1 MFVAG
6 AVYEFDL
13 VWQMQFSDDLQNMWM
28 MFNHVKRV
36 QGWMTMACHMYDL
49 IYCKVMT
56 IMICDM
62 QFEDMEAQC
71 ILWRKLNIVAKKKRL
86 GMPFFKGFMVDNAQV
101 N

>member
-1 MFVAG
+1 V
-6 AVYEFDL
+6 
-13 VWQMQFSDDLQNMWM
+13 WM

-62 QFEDMEAQC
+62 QFEDMEVQC
-71 ILWRKLNIVAKKKRL
+71 ILWKKLNIVAERKRL
-86 GMPFFKGFMVDNAQV
+86 GMPFFKGFMADNAQV